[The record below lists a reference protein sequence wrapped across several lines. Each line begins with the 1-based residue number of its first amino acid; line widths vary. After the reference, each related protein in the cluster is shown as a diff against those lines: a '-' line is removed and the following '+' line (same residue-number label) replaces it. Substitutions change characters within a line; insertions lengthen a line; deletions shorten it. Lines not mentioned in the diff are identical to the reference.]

1 MMIDENLNTW
11 LIEINSSPA
20 MDYST
25 NITRKLVGCVMEDIA
40 KVIVDLRG
48 RNKSISKGQTVGDF
62 KCIYCGGE
70 FKVKNYPIGVN
81 EKESIKNIK

>member
-25 NITRKLVGCVMEDIA
+25 NITRVLVASVMEDIT
-40 KVIVDLRG
+40 KVVVDLR
-48 RNKSISKGQTVGDF
+48 
-62 KCIYCGGE
+62 
-70 FKVKNYPIGVN
+70 
-81 EKESIKNIK
+81 